1 MSSGK
6 SAPRERQTND
16 RKRPGRR
23 EAPEPRRRPFQAGQK
38 QSEARQG
45 KARQGKS
52 NQGRPKQAR
61 CKNIAELNQKQRETH
76 KNQLKIKS
84 RQRQTQK
91 N

>member
-16 RKRPGRR
+16 RKRPGGR

-45 KARQGKS
+45 KANQGK
-52 NQGRPKQAR
+52 PKQAR
-61 CKNIAELNQKQRETH
+61 CKNSSKLNQKQRETH
-76 KNQLKIKS
+76 KN
-84 RQRQTQK
+84 
-91 N
+91 